1 MPESLRIV
9 VTGGSGGVGRFVV
22 RHLLD
27 RGHRVLNIDRRPGDD
42 DRARFVD
49 CDIRQR
55 ESLLPQLGECDVV
68 CHLAEVPNV
77 HSGVPVDEVY
87 WNNTRSTSVVLQ
99 AAADLGIRHA
109 VYSSSC
115 QVYGCW
121 GEESIAPI
129 RLPIDETHPVQPMN
143 AYAVSKVANEMFA
156 SYISRQ
162 EGLSI
167 SILRFPWVMTRD
179 FDEAE
184 LRGFEQIDEPFHD
197 GFETFIH
204 PTDLAAGF
212 AAAAESSRPGCE
224 IYNLGAADI
233 MSWMPLRQ
241 RLAKYHPHFPALPAA
256 WPDYKSPLVIEKAEK
271 LLNWRPKWSFVGH
284 ITEARARGSRQ
295 LG

>member
-1 MPESLRIV
+1 MAETLRIA

-27 RGHRVLNIDRRPGDD
+27 RGHQVLNLDRRPGDD

-49 CDIRQR
+49 CDVRQR
-55 ESLLPQLGECDVV
+55 ESLLGVLGDCEVV

-77 HSGVPVDEVY
+77 HSGVPLDEVY
-87 WNNTRSTSVVLQ
+87 WNNTRSASVVLQ
-99 AAADLGIRHA
+99 AAADLGMRHA

-121 GEESIAPI
+121 GENSIGPV
-129 RLPIDETHPVQPMN
+129 RFPIDESHPLQPMN

-156 SYISRQ
+156 KYISRQ
-162 EGLSI
+162 DGVSI

-179 FDEAE
+179 FNDTE
-184 LRGFEQIDEPFHD
+184 LRGFERIDKPFHD

-204 PTDLAAGF
+204 ATDLASGF

-224 IYNLGAADI
+224 IYNLSAADI
-233 MSWMPLRQ
+233 LSCMPLRQ
-241 RLAKYHPHFPALPAA
+241 RLARHHPHFPALPAA
-256 WPDYKSPLVIEKAEK
+256 WPDYKSPLVIEKAQN
-271 LLNWRPKWSFVGH
+271 LLSWSPKWSFVGH
-284 ITEARARGSRQ
+284 INEARARGFRQ
-295 LG
+295 IG